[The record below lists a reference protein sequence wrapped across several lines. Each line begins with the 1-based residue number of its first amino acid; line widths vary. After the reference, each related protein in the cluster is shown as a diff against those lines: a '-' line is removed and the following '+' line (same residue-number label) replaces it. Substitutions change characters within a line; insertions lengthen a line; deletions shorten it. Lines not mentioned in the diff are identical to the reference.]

1 MNFENE
7 SLLFLYKTG
16 ALIGAAACIFLIFL
30 INSKKIIMYVDKK
43 FNDQADWLVKE
54 LDTLFIEINKRTAL
68 ILIYSGTLG
77 VGFVIFLLF
86 MPNAIAGILVGGALG
101 FSFSRMPQPIIKMMK
116 TKRAAR
122 FNLQMVD
129 ALTLMSNGLRSG
141 LTLVQSAE
149 LVTQEMPDPIRQ
161 EFNLLLAQNRI
172 GVPIDEAFAN
182 LSTRLEVEDL
192 GMFAT
197 AILILRETGG
207 NLSETF
213 DTVVYIIR
221 ERVKLSAKIM
231 ALTAQGVT
239 QAVVLVVIPFVLLA
253 VQYFGNP
260 DTVKLLFTK
269 PLGYVFLSA
278 MFILQG
284 VGGIFIKKI
293 VTIKV

>member
-1 MNFENE
+1 MNWESE
-7 SLLFLYKTG
+7 SLLLLYKIGTLVG
-16 ALIGAAACIFLIFL
+16 AGTLFFIVFL
-30 INSKKIIMYVDKK
+30 INSKKITGYVDKK
-43 FNDQADWLVKE
+43 FSDQADWLVKE
-54 LDTLFIEINKRTAL
+54 LDTLFIEINRRTAL
-68 ILIYSGTLG
+68 VIIYAGTLG
-77 VGFVIFLLF
+77 VGFIVFLLF
-86 MPNAIAGILVGGALG
+86 MPKVIPGLLVGGALG
-101 FSFSRMPQPIIKMMK
+101 FSFSKMPQPIIRMLK
-116 TKRAAR
+116 TKRAAK

-129 ALTLMSNGLRSG
+129 ALTLMSNALRSG
-141 LTLVQSAE
+141 LTLVQASE
-149 LVTQEMPDPIRQ
+149 LVVQEMPDPIRQ

-182 LSTRLEVEDL
+182 LSERLELEDL
-192 GMFAT
+192 SMFAT

-207 NLSETF
+207 NLAETF

-231 ALTAQGVT
+231 ALTAQGIT
-239 QAVVLVVIPFVLLA
+239 QAIVLILIPFVLLV
-253 VQYFGNP
+253 VQYFGSP
-260 DTVKLLFTK
+260 DTVGLLFTT

>member
-1 MNFENE
+1 MNWENQ
-7 SLLFLYKTG
+7 SLLSLYKAG
-16 ALIGAAACIFLIFL
+16 MLIGTATLVFIVLL
-30 INSKKIIMYVDKK
+30 INSKKVTGYIDKK
-43 FNDQADWLVKE
+43 FNDQAEWLVKE
-54 LDTLFIEINKRTAL
+54 LDTLFIELNKRAAL
-68 ILIYSGTLG
+68 VIIYSGTLG
-77 VGFVIFLLF
+77 VGFIIFLLF
-86 MPNAIAGILVGGALG
+86 LPNVIAGILVGGALG
-101 FSFSRMPQPIIKMMK
+101 FSFSRMPMPIIRMLK
-116 TKRAAR
+116 TKRAAK

-129 ALTLMSNGLRSG
+129 ALTLMSNALRSG
-141 LTLVQSAE
+141 LTLVQASE
-149 LVTQEMPDPIRQ
+149 LVVQEMADPIRQ

-182 LSTRLEVEDL
+182 LSDRLEVEDL

-207 NLSETF
+207 NLAETF

-231 ALTAQGVT
+231 ALTAQGIT
-239 QAVVLVVIPFVLLA
+239 QAIVLVIIPFVLLI
-253 VQYFGNP
+253 VQYFGSP
-260 DTVKLLFTK
+260 DTVSLFFTT

-284 VGGIFIKKI
+284 LGGLFIKKI